1 MEDPKSRGNA
11 LELARRT
18 RKNLDF
24 IRKARR
30 KRENVLEVTQLVISL
45 LALIVHPW
53 ERHSAGKFWNVKM
66 SALVKQDWPEWEIA
80 YGHRRCRNLGD
91 MTRRVRNA
99 MSHGYISFSSD
110 SPCLSQVSM
119 VMRDRKPPNP
129 EFFWEARISGE
140 GLYLFCIRFTQ
151 YVEDQIG

>member
-24 IRKARR
+24 IRKARG
-30 KRENVLEVTQLVISL
+30 KGEDVHEVTQLVISL

-53 ERHSAGKFWNVKM
+53 ERHSAGKFWNSKM
-66 SALVKQDWPEWEIA
+66 SALVKQGWPEWEIA
-80 YGHRRCRNLGD
+80 YGHNRCRNLRD

-99 MSHGYISFSSD
+99 ISHGYISFSSD

-119 VMRDRKPPNP
+119 VMRDRKDEKSP
-129 EFFWEARISGE
+129 FFWEASISGDE
-140 GLYLFCIRFTQ
+140 LYCFCVRFTD
-151 YVEDQIG
+151 YVENKIG